1 MEQSIGRE
9 YMKQSTCANC
19 GDCDRDKK
27 LIPPPLQLPY
37 AEDSSIIKLP
47 EPDML
52 ADQEINFLE
61 LIELRTSVRQY
72 HETPLTLA
80 ELSYLLWCT
89 QGVKMA
95 MPQGTSIRNV
105 PSAGA
110 RHALETYLYINR
122 VEGVPPGLYRFLAL
136 EHALLLVQSGDAVS
150 EFMVP
155 AFKNQKMVKTCA
167 VTFIWMAVLERMAY
181 AYGQRAYRYMHL
193 DAGHVCQNLYLA
205 ARTINS
211 GVCAIGAFDDERL
224 NAVLGVDGESQFA
237 IYAATVGK

>member
-1 MEQSIGRE
+1 MEQSIGKE

-19 GDCDRDKK
+19 GDCARDKK

-37 AEDSSIIKLP
+37 LPDSMIIKLP

-136 EHALLLVQSGDAVS
+136 EHALLLVQSGEGVS
-150 EFMVP
+150 EAMMP

-167 VTFIWMAVLERMAY
+167 VTFVWLAVLERMAY
-181 AYGQRAYRYMHL
+181 AYGQRAYRYLHL